1 MYDVVVIGGGPGGYA
16 AAIRASQLGGKVALG
31 EAAEMGGTCVNRG
44 CIPTKVWLWAAYLLH
59 QIRKGHEFGI
69 NASVEEVDL
78 KAIVTRKN
86 GVAGDIRMGM
96 EGLLGNNGVELIR
109 GRAVLK
115 SPREV
120 TVEGSILEAKKIILA
135 TGSCLNVPDIPGLEE
150 AALTTDQVLEMT
162 KVPSSVLIWGSGPIE
177 VEMATLL
184 KAFACKVYLV
194 PGPDGLL
201 PREDRT
207 PRQWVTKGLKQQGV
221 ELLRRFNLESV
232 QKSKGQYRA
241 NLSGPEDRT
250 LDVERVLVSSRKP
263 NIAHMGLEKIGVRLN
278 ENGGIRVNKMLET
291 SVEGIF
297 AIGDATGGWMLAH
310 ASSSMGVTA
319 AENAMGKKS
328 NFAFHLIPRG
338 IWTVPEVGAVGI
350 TEKEAKKK
358 GIDLKIGDFPYSID
372 GLAMARNEMEGSV
385 KIISDARYGEILGV
399 HIVGACATEL
409 IGEAVLAMQLEATV
423 QELAM
428 SIRVHP
434 TLSEAVVDAARDASN
449 WALYLPKRSC
459 MDE

>member
-1 MYDVVVIGGGPGGYA
+1 MYDVIVIGGGPGGYA
-16 AAIRASQLGGKVALG
+16 AGIRASQLGGKVALV
-31 EAAEMGGTCVNRG
+31 EAAEIGGTCVNRG
-44 CIPTKVWLWAAYLLH
+44 CIPTKVWLRAANLLH
-59 QIRKGHEFGI
+59 WIHRADEFGI
-69 NASVEEVDL
+69 KTSAEEIDL
-78 KAIVTRKN
+78 QSLVARRN
-86 GVAGDIRMGM
+86 GISSDTRMGM
-96 EGLLGNNGVELIR
+96 EGILKNNGLEIIR
-109 GRAVLK
+109 GLAVLK
-115 SPREV
+115 SPQEV
-120 TVEGSILEAKKIILA
+120 NVDGTMFEAKKMILA
-135 TGSCLNVPDIPGLEE
+135 TGSCLDIPEIPGLEE

-162 KVPSSVLIWGSGPIE
+162 KVPSSVLIYGSGPIE
-177 VEMATLL
+177 LEMATLL

-221 ELLRRFNLESV
+221 ELLRRFTLESV

-250 LDVERVLVSSRKP
+250 LNVERVLVSSRKP
-263 NIAHMGLEKIGVRLN
+263 NIANMGLEKIGVRLN

-434 TLSEAVVDAARDASN
+434 TFSESIVDSARDALN
-449 WALYLPKRSC
+449 WALYLPRR
-459 MDE
+459 

>member
-1 MYDVVVIGGGPGGYA
+1 MYDVIVIGGGPGGYA
-16 AAIRASQLGGKVALG
+16 AAIRASQLGGKVALV
-31 EAAEMGGTCVNRG
+31 EAAEIGGTCVNRG
-44 CIPTKVWLWAAYLLH
+44 CIPTKVWLRAANLLH
-59 QIRKGHEFGI
+59 WIHRADEFGI
-69 NASVEEVDL
+69 KTSAEEIDL
-78 KAIVTRKN
+78 QSLVARRN
-86 GVAGDIRMGM
+86 GISSDTRMGM
-96 EGLLGNNGVELIR
+96 EGILKNNGLEIIR
-109 GRAVLK
+109 GLAVLK

-120 TVEGSILEAKKIILA
+120 NVDGTIFEAKKMILA
-135 TGSCLNVPDIPGLEE
+135 TGSCLDIPEIPGLEE

-162 KVPSSVLIWGSGPIE
+162 KVPSSVLIYGSGPIE
-177 VEMATLL
+177 LEMATLL

-221 ELLRRFNLESV
+221 ELLRRFTLESV

-250 LDVERVLVSSRKP
+250 LNVERVLVSSRKP
-263 NIAHMGLEKIGVRLN
+263 NIANMGLEKIGVRLN

-434 TLSEAVVDAARDASN
+434 TFSESIVDSARDALN
-449 WALYLPKRSC
+449 WALYLPRR
-459 MDE
+459 

>member
-1 MYDVVVIGGGPGGYA
+1 MYDVIVIGGGPGGYA
-16 AAIRASQLGGKVALG
+16 AAIRASQLGGKVALV
-31 EAAEMGGTCVNRG
+31 EAAEIGGTCVNRG
-44 CIPTKVWLWAAYLLH
+44 CIPTKVWLRAANLLH
-59 QIRKGHEFGI
+59 WIHRADEFGI
-69 NASVEEVDL
+69 KTSAEEIDL
-78 KAIVTRKN
+78 QSLVARRN
-86 GVAGDIRMGM
+86 GISSDTRMGM
-96 EGLLGNNGVELIR
+96 EGILKNNGLEIIR
-109 GRAVLK
+109 GLAVLK

-120 TVEGSILEAKKIILA
+120 NVDGSMFEAKKMILA
-135 TGSCLNVPDIPGLEE
+135 TGSCLDIPEIPGLEE

-162 KVPSSVLIWGSGPIE
+162 KVPSSVLIYGSGPIE
-177 VEMATLL
+177 LEMATLL

-207 PRQWVTKGLKQQGV
+207 PRQWVNKGLKQQGV
-221 ELLRRFNLESV
+221 ELLRRFTLESV

-250 LDVERVLVSSRKP
+250 LNVERVLVSSRKP
-263 NIAHMGLEKIGVRLN
+263 NIANMGLEKIGVRLN

-328 NFAFHLIPRG
+328 DFAFHLIPRG

-372 GLAMARNEMEGSV
+372 GLAMAQNEMEGSV

-434 TLSEAVVDAARDASN
+434 TFSESIVDSARDALN
-449 WALYLPKRSC
+449 WALYLPRR
-459 MDE
+459 

>member
-1 MYDVVVIGGGPGGYA
+1 MYDVIVIGGGPGGYA
-16 AAIRASQLGGKVALG
+16 AAIRASQLGGKVALV
-31 EAAEMGGTCVNRG
+31 EAAEIGGTCVNRG
-44 CIPTKVWLWAAYLLH
+44 CIPTKVWLRAANLLH
-59 QIRKGHEFGI
+59 WIHRADEFGI
-69 NASVEEVDL
+69 KTSAEEIDL
-78 KAIVTRKN
+78 QSLVSRRN
-86 GVAGDIRMGM
+86 GISSDTRMGM
-96 EGLLGNNGVELIR
+96 EGILKNNGLEIIR
-109 GRAVLK
+109 GLAVLK

-120 TVEGSILEAKKIILA
+120 NVDGSMFEAKKMILA
-135 TGSCLNVPDIPGLEE
+135 TGSCLDIPEIPGLEE

-162 KVPSSVLIWGSGPIE
+162 KVPSSVLIYGSGPIE
-177 VEMATLL
+177 LEMATLL

-221 ELLRRFNLESV
+221 ELLRRFTLESV

-250 LDVERVLVSSRKP
+250 LNVERVLVSSRKP
-263 NIAHMGLEKIGVRLN
+263 NIANMGLEKIGVRLN

-328 NFAFHLIPRG
+328 DFAFHLIPRG

-372 GLAMARNEMEGSV
+372 GLAMAQNEMEGSV

-434 TLSEAVVDAARDASN
+434 TFSESIVDSARDALN
-449 WALYLPKRSC
+449 WALYLPRR
-459 MDE
+459 

>member
-1 MYDVVVIGGGPGGYA
+1 MYDVIVIGGGPGGYA
-16 AAIRASQLGGKVALG
+16 AGIRASQLGGKVALV
-31 EAAEMGGTCVNRG
+31 EAAEIGGTCVNRG
-44 CIPTKVWLWAAYLLH
+44 CIPTKVWLRAANLLH
-59 QIRKGHEFGI
+59 WIHRADEFGI
-69 NASVEEVDL
+69 KTSAEEIDL
-78 KAIVTRKN
+78 QSLVTRRN
-86 GVAGDIRMGM
+86 GISSDTRMGM
-96 EGLLGNNGVELIR
+96 EGILKNNGLEIIR
-109 GRAVLK
+109 GLAVLK

-120 TVEGSILEAKKIILA
+120 DVDGTMFEAKKMILA
-135 TGSCLNVPDIPGLEE
+135 TGSCLDIPEIPGLEE

-162 KVPSSVLIWGSGPIE
+162 KVPSSVLIYGSGPIE
-177 VEMATLL
+177 LEMATLL

-221 ELLRRFNLESV
+221 ELLRRFTLESV

-250 LDVERVLVSSRKP
+250 LNVERVLVSSRKP
-263 NIAHMGLEKIGVRLN
+263 NIANMGLEKIGVRLN

-434 TLSEAVVDAARDASN
+434 TFSESVVDSARDALN
-449 WALYLPKRSC
+449 WALYLPRR
-459 MDE
+459 

>member
-1 MYDVVVIGGGPGGYA
+1 MYDVIVIGGGPGGYA
-16 AAIRASQLGGKVALG
+16 AGIRASQLGGKVALV
-31 EAAEMGGTCVNRG
+31 EAAEIGGTCVNRG
-44 CIPTKVWLWAAYLLH
+44 CIPTKVWLRAANLLH
-59 QIRKGHEFGI
+59 WIHRADEFGI
-69 NASVEEVDL
+69 KTSAEEIDL
-78 KAIVTRKN
+78 QSLVARRN
-86 GVAGDIRMGM
+86 GISSDTRMGM
-96 EGLLGNNGVELIR
+96 EGILKNNGLEIIR
-109 GRAVLK
+109 GLAVLK

-120 TVEGSILEAKKIILA
+120 NVDGTMFEAKKMILA
-135 TGSCLNVPDIPGLEE
+135 TGSCLDIPEIPCLEE

-162 KVPSSVLIWGSGPIE
+162 KVPSSVLIYGSGPIE
-177 VEMATLL
+177 LEMATLL

-221 ELLRRFNLESV
+221 ELLRRFTLESV

-250 LDVERVLVSSRKP
+250 LNVERVLVSSRKP

-434 TLSEAVVDAARDASN
+434 TFSESIVDSARDALN
-449 WALYLPKRSC
+449 WALYLPRR
-459 MDE
+459 